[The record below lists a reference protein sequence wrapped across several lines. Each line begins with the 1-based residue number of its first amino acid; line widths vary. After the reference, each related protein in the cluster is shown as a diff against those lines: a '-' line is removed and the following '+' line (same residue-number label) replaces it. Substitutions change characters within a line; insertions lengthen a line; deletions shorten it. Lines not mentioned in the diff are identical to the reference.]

1 METSMSISKG
11 KGNIKHNTRTQLHQ
25 PKNVDSSRTPLNRNI
40 IDRNISDVYHQLF
53 DSAAA
58 QYNSK
63 QKRSDR
69 KIDDYYRKVLQDK
82 KTKPFHE
89 LVVQI
94 GNIDARLPDDQYD
107 RIYEEFVDEFQ
118 KKNPQMV
125 VFGAYVHHDEVGA
138 CHAHID
144 YIPVATYS
152 RGMEKRVSNNR
163 AIKQMGYNSWE
174 TWREEQFVLLEEVAS
189 RYDISRQKMNNTE
202 RHRTVDGYKKEQKLI
217 EKRLAVIE
225 ENLSKSKIEPKKSIL
240 GKETVDY
247 ATFREIEK
255 ENQLLKAQISASNE
269 RYEKLEKEYQKI
281 KNKPYKQENDRLHED
296 NKRLRKILRRDEKE
310 YNDRAN
316 FFQKQI
322 DQYETKTKTLE
333 QKVNDLEE
341 TNSFL
346 LKFIHRLRLGRFMKK
361 VFEMTFSRISIEKLS
376 DDVFEKGLD
385 NAKAL
390 FVEEREYEKHL
401 LERSRG
407 RSLGR

>member
-1 METSMSISKG
+1 MEASMSISKG
-11 KGNIKHNTRTQLHQ
+11 KGNIKHNTRTQPNQ
-25 PKNVDSSRTPLNRNI
+25 PKNVDSSRTPLNKNI

-58 QYNSK
+58 QYNAK

-69 KIDDYYRKVLQDK
+69 KIDDYYKKVLQDK

-94 GNIDARLPDDQYD
+94 GNIDDRLPDDQYD
-107 RIYEEFVDEFQ
+107 SIYEEFVDEFQ
-118 KKNPQMV
+118 KKNPQMI

-152 RGMEKRVSNNR
+152 RGMGKRVSNNR
-163 AIKQMGYNSWE
+163 AIAQMGYDDWNA
-174 TWREEQFVLLEEVAS
+174 WREEQFVLLEKVAS
-189 RYDISRQKMNNTE
+189 RYDITRQKMNNTE
-202 RHRTVDGYKKEQKLI
+202 RHRTVEGYKQEQKLI

-225 ENLSKSKIEPKKSIL
+225 QNLSKSKIEPKKSIL

-255 ENQLLKAQISASNE
+255 ENQLLKAQISASDE
-269 RYEKLEKEYQKI
+269 RYEKLEKEHREI

-296 NKRLRKILRRDEKE
+296 NKRLRKILRREEKQFNE
-310 YNDRAN
+310 VTDYM
-316 FFQKQI
+316 QKQI
-322 DQYETKTKTLE
+322 DQEKAKAKTLE
-333 QKVNDLEE
+333 KKVNSLEE

-346 LKFIHRLRLGRFMKK
+346 IKFIHRLRLGRFMNK
-361 VFEMTFSRISIEKLS
+361 VLEMTFSKAPIEKL
-376 DDVFEKGLD
+376 DDNVFEKGLD

-407 RSLGR
+407 RGLGR